1 MVASPP
7 PRPLPQGEGESRAGI
22 CRGVF
27 ILAALLSLIAPR
39 HSAADANALWQ
50 IVGEQCVPD
59 EKQNHSPKPC
69 EQVDLAGGYA
79 VLKDIVGNTQF
90 LLIPTARISGIASP
104 AVLAPDAP
112 NYWQDAW
119 QARRYVEERARRPLP
134 RDAIGLAI
142 NSIYA
147 LSQNQLHI
155 HVDCMR
161 LDVIAALRE
170 HASDIGTQWSK
181 FPVPL
186 AGHEYMAMRLDQ
198 PELGH
203 TNPFDLLADGITGAR
218 AEMGHYTLVVVGATT
233 GFVLLA
239 GHATPATGDRGWGE
253 QLQDHACTAATV
265 AAR

>member
-1 MVASPP
+1 VVA
-7 PRPLPQGEGESRAGI
+7 A
-22 CRGVF
+22 F
-27 ILAALLSLIAPR
+27 ILAALFTLQTPR
-39 HSAADANALWQ
+39 AAAADANALWQ

-119 QARRYVEERARRPLP
+119 EARRYVEERAHRPLP

-142 NSIYA
+142 NSMYA

-186 AGHEYMAMRLDQ
+186 AGHDYTAMRLDQ

-203 TNPFDLLADGITGAR
+203 ANPFDLLADGIPGAH
-218 AEMGHYTLVVVGATT
+218 AEMGHYTLIVVGAKA

-253 QLQDHACTAATV
+253 QLQDHACAAATV